1 MHMIFTRDIRC
12 AYIMVI
18 ANVDVLYFVSSQGEQ
33 PKPSSAVKLGS
44 EAIQFSLNEEQG
56 YYEIG
61 PQQQDNQI
69 FVLAVTIGL
78 ASNLAKVGLCRDLF

>member
-1 MHMIFTRDIRC
+1 M
-12 AYIMVI
+12 
-18 ANVDVLYFVSSQGEQ
+18 SSQGKH
-33 PKPSSAVKLGS
+33 PKPSSGVKSGS
-44 EAIQFSLNEEQG
+44 EAIQFTLNEEQG

-78 ASNLAKVGLCRDLF
+78 ASNLAKVGLCSDLF